1 MPRRGRVVVRALF
14 VAIALLIVLVAAAL
28 WFHPGRALRVATGT
42 TAHDL
47 CSETFVSGLDPRR
60 TFAESLAPRPGYRL
74 VARGMRLDVDRD
86 RHEVRASFLG
96 SFASRAMFRP
106 GWGCVLAYGGAPL
119 VGPAAGAA
127 ARAASAPVEAAEPAL
142 VEASEPRLKA
152 ALDAAF
158 AEPEQAPHRWTKAV
172 LVVHEGR
179 IVAERYAPGYGV
191 DTPILGFSMSKS
203 VTNALVG
210 ILVRQGRLA
219 IAGPAPIAAWQ
230 ANGDP
235 RAAITI
241 EELMRMTSGL
251 DLDENGSGFD
261 PSNIMLYTEPDM
273 AGYAERARLIAVPGR
288 RWSYSSAST
297 QILARIVRD
306 AVGGSG
312 EAVQRFAREE
322 LFEPLGMR
330 HMTMEM
336 DGTGTPVGAHYMLAT
351 ARDWGR
357 LGQLYLDD
365 GMAGGRR
372 ILPAGWADF
381 SATAT
386 LDTDYGAGW
395 WTNRSEHP
403 WALGRLRLGMPGDT
417 FFASGNLGQRIAV
430 VPSAHLVVVRMGRSL
445 TPGYDVEGF
454 AKLVAAAVTAV
465 RPSSGAAPAAPR

>member
-1 MPRRGRVVVRALF
+1 MPRRRRPFSRALL
-14 VAIALLIVLVAAAL
+14 VAIALLAILVAATL
-28 WFHPGRALRVATGT
+28 WFRPGRALRVATGT

-47 CSETFVSGLDPRR
+47 CSETFVSRLDPRQ
-60 TFAESLAPRPGYRL
+60 TFTESLAPRPGYRL
-74 VARGMRLDVDRD
+74 VAWGIRYDVDRV
-86 RHEVRASFLG
+86 RHDVRAWFLG
-96 SFASRAMFRP
+96 GFASRAIFRP
-106 GWGCVLAYGGAPL
+106 GWGCVLANGDAPIAA
-119 VGPAAGAA
+119 PAAFSSV
-127 ARAASAPVEAAEPAL
+127 RAASAPDELAEPA
-142 VEASEPRLKA
+142 VVEPREPRWKA

-158 AEPEQAPHRWTKAV
+158 AEPDEAPHRWTKAV
-172 LVVHEGR
+172 VVVHKGR

-219 IAGPAPIAAWQ
+219 VAAPAPIASWHVTD
-230 ANGDP
+230 DP

-241 EELMRMTSGL
+241 EQLMRMTSGL
-251 DLDENGSGFD
+251 DLDEDGSGFD
-261 PSNIMLYTEPDM
+261 PSNVMLYTEPDM
-273 AGYAERARLIAVPGR
+273 AGYAERARLVVSPGK

-297 QILARIVRD
+297 QVLARIVRD

-312 EAVQRFAREE
+312 EAVQRFARDE

-330 HMTMEM
+330 SMTMET

-351 ARDWGR
+351 ARDWAR
-357 LGQLYLDD
+357 LGCLYLDD
-365 GMAGGRR
+365 GMAAGRR
-372 ILPAGWADF
+372 ILPAGWAAF

-403 WALGRLRLGMPGDT
+403 RALGRRRLGMPRDA

-454 AKLVAAAVTAV
+454 AKLVAAAVEAVQPQGDTA
-465 RPSSGAAPAAPR
+465 SAAKR